1 MTSVLRPTARLRL
14 ARHARQRWDPV
25 RERHV
30 LLAPEGLLVLNHTG
44 ATIIELCDGRRTVD
58 QITAELRSRYDGAVD
73 DEVREFL
80 TRLVARRWLEHG
92 DG

>member
-1 MTSVLRPTARLRL
+1 VTSVLRTTTRLRL
-14 ARHARQRWDPV
+14 ARHARLRWDPV

-44 ATIIELCDGRRTVD
+44 ATILELCDGQRTVD
-58 QITAELRSRYDGAVD
+58 QITAELHSRYDGPVD